1 MQGGDGDQTPIAR
14 KEAFDDYLNYYDQ
27 IWSKGNLKLCQE
39 KQVTVEA
46 RRFLLLETDPGE
58 RFSHFDFYFTASEC
72 VKQGFKDCRTFF
84 SALIKATEV
93 LEMFCVNLFL
103 YPWKKEIKIVKTFT
117 GPFVYC
123 IQPVLTKS
131 ATKSILET
139 IGYHLET
146 DTEYRLTNNADP
158 ETAMK
163 MGFELF
169 LARTECEYLLELM
182 GQRSQHECL
191 EILQRRAA
199 RLPHTQ
205 RAAEETAKESETE
218 PLQMQKEEENEDKGL
233 SNGCSLVDPGP
244 VEADEGDLT
253 EENPVT
259 ASTPGRQQDDGQ
271 IPLNLEVQ
279 SIETTHSPGIRPPRA
294 FLNDDRSILEIQQ
307 NYPDLAIRQKPIFS
321 KLLGGPP
328 VSRRR
333 LIKENAPEEGG
344 SAANLAGS
352 DVSGPQS
359 ISIHTTAAP
368 KPHLIEAVPKLQ
380 PPEDKA
386 YKTTATLHG
395 PTPPQVEVT
404 KEGQEAD
411 DADELT
417 KLAERIG
424 QLHVHEHK
432 MEDNKVKENLKYPVE
447 ETEPPHA
454 SCNDHDGSP
463 QQDSAGDQSQ
473 PLMCHPSLV
482 PVCNIPGCSTCEVAD
497 GPHKHILSRDTIKEP
512 PHSIYV
518 PTSHL
523 DPSVFDPTAAIHQP
537 STGPQHQDMEGPIP
551 QTTEDE
557 LLQTYVMV
565 DEP

>member
-39 KQVTVEA
+39 KQVSVEA

-182 GQRSQHECL
+182 GQRSQPECL

-199 RLPHTQ
+199 PLHNTQ
-205 RAAEETAKESETE
+205 AAEETAKESETE

-244 VEADEGDLT
+244 VETDEGDLT

-294 FLNDDRSILEIQQ
+294 FLNDDRSILEMQQ

-321 KLLGGPP
+321 KPLGGPP

-368 KPHLIEAVPKLQ
+368 KPHLTEAVPKLQ

-424 QLHVHEHK
+424 QLHVHEHE

-447 ETEPPHA
+447 ETAPPHA

-463 QQDSAGDQSQ
+463 QQDSAEDQSQ
-473 PLMCHPSLV
+473 PIMCHPSLV

-523 DPSVFDPTAAIHQP
+523 DPSVFDPTAADHQP

>member
-1 MQGGDGDQTPIAR
+1 MKDGIGDQTPVAR
-14 KEAFDDYLNYYDQ
+14 KEAFDNYLNYYEQ

-39 KQVTVEA
+39 KQVTVGA

-58 RFSHFDFYFTASEC
+58 RFSNLDFYLTAFEC
-72 VKQGFKDCRTFF
+72 VKSGFKDCRAFF

-103 YPWKKEIKIVKTFT
+103 YPWKKEIKILKTFT
-117 GPFVYC
+117 GHFVYC

-131 ATKSILET
+131 TTKSILET

-146 DTEYRLTNNADP
+146 DTEYRLADNADP

-182 GQRSQHECL
+182 GQRSQPECL

-199 RLPHTQ
+199 PLHNTQ
-205 RAAEETAKESETE
+205 AAEETAKDSETE
-218 PLQMQKEEENEDKGL
+218 PSQMQKQEENEDKGL

-244 VEADEGDLT
+244 VETDEGDLT
-253 EENPVT
+253 EENRVT
-259 ASTPGRQQDDGQ
+259 ASTPGRQQDGQ
-271 IPLNLEVQ
+271 ITLNLEVQ

-294 FLNDDRSILEIQQ
+294 FLNDDRSILEMQQ

-321 KLLGGPP
+321 KPLGGPP
-328 VSRRR
+328 VVRRR
-333 LIKENAPEEGG
+333 LIKENTPEEG
-344 SAANLAGS
+344 SSPANLAGS
-352 DVSGPQS
+352 DVSGLQL
-359 ISIHTTAAP
+359 ISLHATAAP
-368 KPHLIEAVPKLQ
+368 KPHLTEAVPKLQ

-386 YKTTATLHG
+386 YETTATIHG

-404 KEGQEAD
+404 REGQEAD
-411 DADELT
+411 DADELS
-417 KLAERIG
+417 KLAESIG

-432 MEDNKVKENLKYPVE
+432 VENLKYPVE
-447 ETEPPHA
+447 ETALPHA
-454 SCNDHDGSP
+454 SCHDGSP
-463 QQDSAGDQSQ
+463 HQDSAGYQSL
-473 PLMCHPSLV
+473 PLMCHSSLV
-482 PVCNIPGCSTCEVAD
+482 PVCNIPVCSSCEVAD
-497 GPHKHILSRDTIKEP
+497 SPHKHVPGRDTIKEP
-512 PHSIYV
+512 PHTIYV

-523 DPSVFDPTAAIHQP
+523 DPPVLDPTAADRQP
-537 STGPQHQDMEGPIP
+537 SAGPQHQDMEGPIIQP
-551 QTTEDE
+551 SEDE

-565 DEP
+565 DGP

>member
-1 MQGGDGDQTPIAR
+1 MKDGVGDQAPVAR
-14 KEAFDDYLNYYDQ
+14 KEAFEDYLNYYDQ
-27 IWSKGNLKLCQE
+27 IWSTGNLQLCQE
-39 KQVTVEA
+39 KHVIVGA

-58 RFSHFDFYFTASEC
+58 RFSNFDFYLTASEC
-72 VKQGFKDCRTFF
+72 VKSGFRDCRTFF
-84 SALIKATEV
+84 SAFIKATEV

-103 YPWKKEIKIVKTFT
+103 YPWKKEIKMLKTFT

-123 IQPVLTKS
+123 IQSVLTKS

-163 MGFELF
+163 MGFDLF

-182 GQRSQHECL
+182 GQQSQPECL

-199 RLPHTQ
+199 PLHNTQ
-205 RAAEETAKESETE
+205 KAAEETAKDSETE
-218 PLQMQKEEENEDKGL
+218 SLQMQKQEENEDQGL
-233 SNGCSLVDPGP
+233 SNGCSLVDSGP
-244 VEADEGDLT
+244 VETDEGDLI
-253 EENPVT
+253 EENRVT

-271 IPLNLEVQ
+271 ITLNLEVQ

-294 FLNDDRSILEIQQ
+294 FLNDDRSILEMQQ

-321 KLLGGPP
+321 KPLGGPP
-328 VSRRR
+328 LVRRR
-333 LIKENAPEEGG
+333 LIKENTPEEG
-344 SAANLAGS
+344 SSPANLAGS
-352 DVSGPQS
+352 DGSGLQV

-368 KPHLIEAVPKLQ
+368 KPHLTEAVPKLQ

-395 PTPPQVEVT
+395 PTYPQVEVT
-404 KEGQEAD
+404 REGQEAD
-411 DADELT
+411 DADELS

-432 MEDNKVKENLKYPVE
+432 VEEHKVEENLKYPVE
-447 ETEPPHA
+447 ETAPLHA
-454 SCNDHDGSP
+454 SCHDGSP
-463 QQDSAGDQSQ
+463 HQDSAGYQSQ

-482 PVCNIPGCSTCEVAD
+482 PVCNIPGCSSCEVAD
-497 GPHKHILSRDTIKEP
+497 SPHKHIPGRDTIKEP

-523 DPSVFDPTAAIHQP
+523 DAPVLDPTAADHQP
-537 STGPQHQDMEGPIP
+537 SAGPQHQDTEGPIAQP
-551 QTTEDE
+551 SEDE

>member
-1 MQGGDGDQTPIAR
+1 MQDGVGDQTPVAR

-27 IWSKGNLKLCQE
+27 IWSNGNLKLCQE
-39 KQVTVEA
+39 KLVTGGA

-58 RFSHFDFYFTASEC
+58 RFSNFDFYLTASEC
-72 VKQGFKDCRTFF
+72 LKQGFKDCRTVF

-93 LEMFCVNLFL
+93 LEIFCVNLFL
-103 YPWKKEIKIVKTFT
+103 YPWKKEIKMLKTFT

-182 GQRSQHECL
+182 GQRSQPECL

-199 RLPHTQ
+199 QLPHTQ
-205 RAAEETAKESETE
+205 RAAEETAKDSETE
-218 PLQMQKEEENEDKGL
+218 PLQMQKEEEENEDKGL

-244 VEADEGDLT
+244 VETDEGDLT
-253 EENPVT
+253 EENPFT
-259 ASTPGRQQDDGQ
+259 ASTPGRQQDDGE

-279 SIETTHSPGIRPPRA
+279 SIEMTHSPGIRPPRA
-294 FLNDDRSILEIQQ
+294 FLNDDRSILEMQQ

-321 KLLGGPP
+321 KPLGGPP
-328 VSRRR
+328 VVRGR
-333 LIKENAPEEGG
+333 LIKGNTPEEGS

-352 DVSGPQS
+352 DISGPQS

-368 KPHLIEAVPKLQ
+368 KSHLTEAVPKLQ
-380 PPEDKA
+380 PPEGKA
-386 YKTTATLHG
+386 YKTSAMLHG
-395 PTPPQVEVT
+395 STPPQAEVT
-404 KEGQEAD
+404 REGQEAD
-411 DADELT
+411 DADELS
-417 KLAERIG
+417 KLTETMG

-432 MEDNKVKENLKYPVE
+432 VEEHLKYPVE
-447 ETEPPHA
+447 ETAPPHA
-454 SCNDHDGSP
+454 SCHDVFPHQG
-463 QQDSAGDQSQ
+463 SAGDQSQ

-482 PVCNIPGCSTCEVAD
+482 PVCNIPGCNSCEGAD
-497 GPHKHILSRDTIKEP
+497 GPHKQIPGKDTIKEP

-518 PTSHL
+518 PTSLL
-523 DPSVFDPTAAIHQP
+523 DPPVLDPTAPDHPP
-537 STGPQHQDMEGPIP
+537 SAGPQHQDMEGPIP
-551 QTTEDE
+551 QPTEDE
-557 LLQTYVMV
+557 LTRTFVLIDMSVQV
-565 DEP
+565 

>member
-1 MQGGDGDQTPIAR
+1 MKDGIGDQTPVAR
-14 KEAFDDYLNYYDQ
+14 KEAFDNYLNYYAQ

-39 KQVTVEA
+39 KQVTVGA

-58 RFSHFDFYFTASEC
+58 RFSHLDFYLTAFEC
-72 VKQGFKDCRTFF
+72 VKSGFKDCRAFF

-103 YPWKKEIKIVKTFT
+103 YPWKKEIKMLKTFT

-131 ATKSILET
+131 TTKSILET

-146 DTEYRLTNNADP
+146 DTEYRLTDNADP

-182 GQRSQHECL
+182 GQRSQLECL

-199 RLPHTQ
+199 PLHNTQ
-205 RAAEETAKESETE
+205 AAEETAKDSETE
-218 PLQMQKEEENEDKGL
+218 PSQMQKQEETEDKGL

-244 VEADEGDLT
+244 VETDEGDLT
-253 EENPVT
+253 EENRVT
-259 ASTPGRQQDDGQ
+259 ASTPDRQQDDGQ
-271 IPLNLEVQ
+271 INLNLEVQ
-279 SIETTHSPGIRPPRA
+279 PIETTHSPGIRPPRA
-294 FLNDDRSILEIQQ
+294 LLNDDRSILEMQQ

-321 KLLGGPP
+321 KPLGGPP
-328 VSRRR
+328 VVRRR
-333 LIKENAPEEGG
+333 LIKENTPEEG
-344 SAANLAGS
+344 SSPANLAGS
-352 DVSGPQS
+352 DVSGLQL
-359 ISIHTTAAP
+359 ISFHATAAP
-368 KPHLIEAVPKLQ
+368 KPHLTEAVPKLQ

-386 YKTTATLHG
+386 YETTATIHG

-404 KEGQEAD
+404 REGQEAD
-411 DADELT
+411 DADELS

-432 MEDNKVKENLKYPVE
+432 VEEHKVENLKYPVE
-447 ETEPPHA
+447 ETALPHA
-454 SCNDHDGSP
+454 SCHDGSP
-463 QQDSAGDQSQ
+463 HQDSAGYQSL
-473 PLMCHPSLV
+473 PLMCHSSLV
-482 PVCNIPGCSTCEVAD
+482 PVCNIPGCSSCEVAD
-497 GPHKHILSRDTIKEP
+497 SPHKHVPGRDTIKEP
-512 PHSIYV
+512 PHTIYV

-523 DPSVFDPTAAIHQP
+523 DPPVLDLPAADHQP
-537 STGPQHQDMEGPIP
+537 SAGPQHQDMEGPIIQP
-551 QTTEDE
+551 SEDE

>member
-1 MQGGDGDQTPIAR
+1 MQGGVGDQTPVAR

-27 IWSKGNLKLCQE
+27 IWSKGNMKLCQE
-39 KQVTVEA
+39 KQVTEGA

-58 RFSHFDFYFTASEC
+58 RFSNFDFYLTASEC
-72 VKQGFKDCRTFF
+72 VKQGFKDSRTFL
-84 SALIKATEV
+84 SALIKAIEV

-182 GQRSQHECL
+182 GQRSQPECL

-218 PLQMQKEEENEDKGL
+218 PLQMQKEEENENKGL

-244 VEADEGDLT
+244 VETDEGDLT
-253 EENPVT
+253 EENLVT
-259 ASTPGRQQDDGQ
+259 ASTSGRQQDDGQ

-279 SIETTHSPGIRPPRA
+279 SIETTHSPGIRPPMA
-294 FLNDDRSILEIQQ
+294 FLNDDRSILEIQKK
-307 NYPDLAIRQKPIFS
+307 YPDLAIRQKPIFS
-321 KLLGGPP
+321 KPLGGPP

-333 LIKENAPEEGG
+333 LIKENTPEEGS

-368 KPHLIEAVPKLQ
+368 KPHLTEAVPKLQ
-380 PPEDKA
+380 PPEDKT
-386 YKTTATLHG
+386 YKTTAMLHG

-404 KEGQEAD
+404 KDGQEAA

-432 MEDNKVKENLKYPVE
+432 VEENLKYPVE
-447 ETEPPHA
+447 ETAPPHV

-463 QQDSAGDQSQ
+463 HQDSAGDQSQ

-482 PVCNIPGCSTCEVAD
+482 PVCNIPGCSSCEVAD
-497 GPHKHILSRDTIKEP
+497 GPHKHILGRDTIKEP

-523 DPSVFDPTAAIHQP
+523 DPSVLDPTAADHQP

-551 QTTEDE
+551 QPTEDE
-557 LLQTYVMV
+557 LLQSYVMV